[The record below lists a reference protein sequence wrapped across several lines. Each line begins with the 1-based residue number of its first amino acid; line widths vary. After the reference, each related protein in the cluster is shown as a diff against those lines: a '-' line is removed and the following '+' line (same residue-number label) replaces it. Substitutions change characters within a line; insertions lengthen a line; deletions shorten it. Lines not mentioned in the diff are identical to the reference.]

1 MNEVFANMGWGVLFI
16 IVGGVAGVV
25 VLVLVAAIL
34 PRLIDRMTPAIDEEK
49 EMARGNTA
57 VADYFGRVVGA
68 CILGASI
75 IIAAAV
81 LGGILAALR

>member
-1 MNEVFANMGWGVLFI
+1 MSEAFANMGWGVLFI

-25 VLVLVAAIL
+25 VLLLTAAFL
-34 PRLIDRMTPAIDEEK
+34 PRLIERMTPAIDEEK
-49 EMARGNTA
+49 EIARGNTA
-57 VADYFGRVVGA
+57 VAEYFGRVVGA

-75 IIAAAV
+75 IAAAAV

>member
-1 MNEVFANMGWGVLFI
+1 MSEAVGNMGWSVLFI

-25 VLVLVAAIL
+25 VLLLAAAFL
-34 PRLIDRMTPAIDEEK
+34 PRLVERLTPAIDEEK

-57 VADYFGRVVGA
+57 VAEYFGRVVGA
-68 CILGASI
+68 CILGVSI

-81 LGGILAALR
+81 LGGILAALH